1 MKRTLALTLFL
12 LAAVAFLSAQDKV
25 EFKTID
31 GVPHSFNPALPLKGT
46 IKLEVKRTRTID
58 PYEQTDVGMQII
70 FFSRDEAG
78 NVILFD
84 PNGAEGHR
92 FGPSG
97 KYLGILTK
105 KGQGPGE
112 FSPGMLYDAFFA
124 ESKIC
129 VFGGQKVAL
138 LDGDGKFLQDKVLKN
153 HFSSGVDAG
162 HFLSTAVSRTGNNDQ
177 IRTLRLVNFSLD
189 GEEAAVDLFQA
200 LNVGMIRHPSD
211 QRGFKEEWGT
221 PNIFYAGDG
230 SRRRVFCGLNT
241 EYKIWVKDYSG
252 KDLLVIQK
260 EHKNVKASRAGVEKA
275 MSWALKDE
283 RSKWMLDAYPD
294 RFVAIKDVSPL
305 PRGYLAV
312 YRVTGA
318 EVFEIDI
325 FDPKGQYLY
334 ALIPPAGVRMDRAQF
349 FATGFGTIE
358 ENEDSFV
365 YREYRI
371 KNLPEIFGR

>member
-31 GVPHSFNPALPLKGT
+31 GVPHAFNPALPLKGT
-46 IKLEVKRTRTID
+46 IKLEVERTRTID
-58 PYEQTDVGMQII
+58 PYTQSDVGMRMIL
-70 FFSRDEAG
+70 FTRDSVG
-78 NVILFD
+78 SVILYD

-97 KYLGILTK
+97 EYLGVLTR

-112 FSPGMLYDAFFA
+112 FSPGMPYYAFFA

-153 HFSSGVDAG
+153 RFSTAVDAG
-162 HFLSTAVSRTGNNDQ
+162 HFLSTVTSWTESKDQ
-177 IRTLRLVNFSLD
+177 IRTVKLVNFSMD
-189 GEEAAVDLFQA
+189 GEEVAVDLFQA
-200 LNVGMIRHPSD
+200 EKVGQIRHPSG
-211 QRGFKEEWGT
+211 QGGLIEGWGT
-221 PNIFYAGDG
+221 PNVFSAGDG
-230 SRRRVFCGLNT
+230 ARKRVFCGLNT

-260 EHKNVKASRAGVEKA
+260 DHKNAKATRADVEKL
-275 MSWALKDE
+275 MSGAFKNERLK
-283 RSKWMLDAYPD
+283 WLLDAFPD
-294 RFVAIKDVSPL
+294 RFVAIKDVVPL
-305 PRGYLAV
+305 PQGYLAIF
-312 YRVTGA
+312 RVTGPG
-318 EVFEIDI
+318 VLEIDI

-334 ALIPPAGVRMDRAQF
+334 ALIPPAGVRLDLAQF
-349 FATGFGTIE
+349 FATGFATIDE
-358 ENEDSFV
+358 SEDSSV

-371 KNLPEIFGR
+371 RNLPEIFGR